1 MYRIKS
7 YHKSCHVIQQR
18 YFGFLWIDRDCY
30 GLHEYYEHAEG
41 KLEWVLERVR
51 NYPKYSKPVKP

>member
-7 YHKSCHVIQQR
+7 YHKDCHVIQQR
-18 YFGFLWIDRDCY
+18 YFGFLWIDSDSY
-30 GLHEYYEHAEG
+30 GLHTHYEHAEET
-41 KLEWVLERVR
+41 LEWILERVR